1 MCFLITLSK
10 FFVKVTPFP
19 FFPMFTTEIR
29 PNRKWSDIDLKGIWR
44 YRDLFRMYVRRDIVT
59 QYKQTILG
67 PLWYVIQPLFTTI
80 MYMFVFGGLAGISTD
95 GAPQP
100 LFYMAGI
107 VLWGYFN
114 QCFTVSSDVFGTN
127 ASVFGKVYFPR
138 LVVPLSGVTS
148 ALLKMLI
155 QLGMFIIIY
164 IYYAL
169 TLPKGILQV
178 NLSALLFPVL
188 IFMLAMHGMSW
199 GLIVSSMTTKYRD
212 MKFFIQFAI
221 QLFMYATPVI
231 YPLSAAPEKYRDII
245 ALNPLTPIFETFKY
259 ATLGCGSLDWGGL
272 LYSAL
277 FMLLTLAFS
286 VVVFSRTERNFM
298 DTV

>member
-1 MCFLITLSK
+1 MQ
-10 FFVKVTPFP
+10 
-19 FFPMFTTEIR
+19 TTEIK
-29 PNRKWSDIDLKGIWR
+29 PHRKWFDIDLKGIWR
-44 YRDLFRMYVRRDIVT
+44 YRDLYYMYVRRDIVT

-67 PLWYVIQPLFTTI
+67 PLWYIIQPLFTTI

-114 QCFTVSSDVFGTN
+114 ECFTVSSDVFGVN
-127 ASVFGKVYFPR
+127 ANVFGKVYFPR
-138 LVVPLSGVTS
+138 LIVPLSGVTS
-148 ALLKMLI
+148 GLLKMLI
-155 QLGMFIIIY
+155 QLCIFIVIY
-164 IYYAL
+164 LYYVL
-169 TLPKGILQV
+169 TLPAGTLQI
-178 NLSALLFPVL
+178 NASLLLFPVL

-199 GLIVSSMTTKYRD
+199 GLIISSMTTKYRD
-212 MKFFIQFAI
+212 MKFLVQFGI

-245 ALNPLTPIFETFKY
+245 ALNPLTPIFEAFKY
-259 ATLGCGSLDWGGL
+259 GCLGCGSLDWSGL
-272 LYSAL
+272 LYSSL
-277 FMLLTLAFS
+277 FMLVTLFFA